1 MAIMMVY
8 IHIPFC
14 ISKCLYCDFYS
25 ETDLN
30 IKKNYLN
37 ALKKEIDL
45 RYKNEKVSSIY
56 FGGGTPSLL
65 SSNELK
71 MLIEK
76 FNLSTNCEIT
86 IECNPEDLSK
96 EKVRNYIKCGIN
108 RFSLGVQSLNDFELN
123 ILKRR
128 HNSTKAIEAIKIL
141 KENVKNFSCDLIVG
155 IKGQMKETLKETMD
169 KVFSFDPPHISIY
182 ALELKKFK
190 YLSENNDRKAELLS
204 FAWKILKKNGYIH
217 YEISNFARDGL
228 ICKHNM
234 GYWQRK
240 NYFGFGPSAHS
251 FIGNKRY
258 SNYKSIEKYIS
269 KIEKGYL
276 PMKATKRF
284 NFESA
289 LIEKIILNLRTIEG
303 TPKKYFEKAI
313 LSLLKK
319 DGFITENRKKIYL
332 TEKALLVQN
341 SVLLKLILNLKKK
354 GCVGKTP

>member
-25 ETDLN
+25 ETDLSL
-30 IKKNYLN
+30 KNRYLD

-45 RYKNEKVSSIY
+45 RYKNEKISSIY

-65 SSNELK
+65 SADELK
-71 MLIEK
+71 MLILK
-76 FNLSTNCEIT
+76 FNLSKSCEIT
-86 IECNPEDLSK
+86 IECNPEDLSE
-96 EKVRNYIKCGIN
+96 EKVKDYIKCGIN

-128 HNSTKAIEAIKIL
+128 HNSKKAIEAIKIL

-155 IKGQMKETLKETMD
+155 IKGQLKETLKETLD
-169 KVFSFDPPHISIY
+169 KIFSFEPPHISLY
-182 ALELKKFK
+182 ALEIKKYK
-190 YLSENNDRKAELLS
+190 HLSENKDRMAELLS
-204 FAWKILKKNGYIH
+204 FAWKLLKKNKYIH
-217 YEISNFARDGL
+217 YEISNFAKDGF

-251 FIGNKRY
+251 FINEKRY
-258 SNYKSIEKYIS
+258 TNYKLIEKYIS
-269 KIEKGYL
+269 KIEKGHL

-284 NFESA
+284 SYESA
-289 LIEKIILNLRTIEG
+289 LFEKIILNLRTIEG
-303 TPKKYFEKAI
+303 TQKKYFKKEI
-313 LSLLKK
+313 ISSLKK
-319 DGFITENRKKIYL
+319 DGFLTEDRKKIYL
-332 TEKALLVQN
+332 TEKAMLVQN
-341 SVLLKLILNLKKK
+341 SVLLKLLTNSTIFKE
-354 GCVGKTP
+354 

>member
-1 MAIMMVY
+1 MVY

-14 ISKCLYCDFYS
+14 ISKCIYCDFYS
-25 ETDLN
+25 ETDLSL
-30 IKKNYLN
+30 KKIYLN

-56 FGGGTPSLL
+56 FGGGTPSLF
-65 SSNELK
+65 SANELK

-76 FNLSTNCEIT
+76 FNLSKDCEIT
-86 IECNPEDLSK
+86 IECNPEDLSEERVK
-96 EKVRNYIKCGIN
+96 DYIKCGIN
-108 RFSLGVQSLNDFELN
+108 RFSLGIQSLNDFELN

-128 HNSTKAIEAIKIL
+128 HNSKKAIEAIKIL

-155 IKGQMKETLKETMD
+155 IKGQLKETLKETMD
-169 KVFSFDPPHISIY
+169 KLFSFETPHISLY

-190 YLSENNDRKAELLS
+190 NFSENEDRKAELLS

-217 YEISNFARDGL
+217 YEISNFAKKGF

-251 FIGNKRY
+251 FIDEKRY
-258 SNYKSIEKYIS
+258 TNYISIEKYIS
-269 KIEKGYL
+269 KIEKGKL

-284 NFESA
+284 SNESA
-289 LIEKIILNLRTIEG
+289 LVEKIILNLRTIEG
-303 TPKKYFEKAI
+303 IQKKYFKKEI
-313 LSLLKK
+313 ISLLKE
-319 DGFITENRKKIYL
+319 DGFLKEDRKKIYL
-332 TEKALLVQN
+332 TEKAFLVQN
-341 SVLLKLILNLKKK
+341 SVLLKLILNLKKEKK
-354 GCVGKTP
+354 GLCN